1 MANLSQQGGTIEIDG
16 TIPNNIAARAFRMST
31 ENKNLLSAKGAMY
44 VGTGEFK
51 NVTVTTSTNDSV
63 TYKIYET
70 VAIEPPEADGTY
82 VLQCTVEGGVVTELP
97 HWVVKK
103 S

>member
-1 MANLSQQGGTIEIDG
+1 MANLSQQGSVMEGGG

-31 ENKNLLSAKGAMY
+31 ENKNLLSAKGTMY

-51 NVTVTTSTNDSV
+51 NVTVTTSINDSII
-63 TYKIYET
+63 YKIYET

-97 HWVVKK
+97 HWVKK